1 MTFCKCQLT
10 NSKSPTG
17 KKISLRM
24 RFPGDIFCDAE
35 VQASVAGKFLYGL
48 YFTAAAAILAFPC
61 SATSAA
67 FSVVAIIALFA
78 HSSHAG
84 STATRTRPF
93 ITICSRASAR
103 TITNGTFAVT
113 VACAA
118 SRTTGARI
126 PSRHLT
132 FLYYR
137 DGPVIDLA
145 LSFFLFPHMFLADNG
160 NLCQP
165 VPMVGPN
172 MWSVW
177 HKQAG

>member
-1 MTFCKCQLT
+1 M
-10 NSKSPTG
+10 
-17 KKISLRM
+17 
-24 RFPGDIFCDAE
+24 
-35 VQASVAGKFLYGL
+35 AGKFLYGL

-84 STATRTRPF
+84 STATRTRTL

-126 PSRHLT
+126 PSRHLP

-145 LSFFLFPHMFLADNG
+145 LSFFLFPHMFLADNSYLSDG
-160 NLCQP
+160 WAEHVECLAQTGGLLCESYLRMKSQ
-165 VPMVGPN
+165 MLL
-172 MWSVW
+172 
-177 HKQAG
+177 

>member
-1 MTFCKCQLT
+1 MQK
-10 NSKSPTG
+10 
-17 KKISLRM
+17 
-24 RFPGDIFCDAE
+24 

-67 FSVVAIIALFA
+67 FSVVAIIALLA

-118 SRTTGARI
+118 SR
-126 PSRHLT
+126 HLA

-137 DGPVIDLA
+137 DGSVIDLA
-145 LSFFLFPHMFLADNG
+145 LSFFLFLHMFLANNG
-160 NLCQP
+160 YLCRP
-165 VPMVGPN
+165 EPTVGPN
-172 MWSVW
+172 MWSIW